1 MKLSENQATLAFLLP
16 SAFKELFS
24 PRMLVIEHSFVDGY
38 FCHEANWEKIT
49 RTEIKQLEKYMRKW
63 LWGQEPITFETWS
76 RDRMIEE
83 LYRINSVSKLSNVQH
98 WQTDQI
104 PVIRFRDYFDYVI
117 EPMST
122 DKTALQNFSLKHYS
136 NGFIMRFPTITQPQR
151 LEPFIDRPKLFS
163 IVEEQ
168 EQWGSILG
176 VATVW
181 ELNELIVTNKI
192 NEMLWV
198 AEGLHEKKIG
208 QIADALSE
216 QFPWKRII
224 TIAGP
229 SSSGKT
235 TFAKRLGIHL
245 KVNGFTTKQISMDD
259 YFLDRSQ
266 IPVDEN
272 GDQDFESISVMNVD
286 LLAERLDRLVSGQA
300 IPKREYDFNTG
311 MGSDSTDTIQLDDRD
326 FIIVEGIHG
335 LNPRFAAKLGND
347 RIQEIYISALTQLN
361 IDATHRVS
369 TSDNRLLRRM
379 MRDHKF
385 RGYLPEQTLERWP
398 SVRLG
403 EERNIF
409 PYQEQA
415 DYIFNTALVYE
426 FPVLAKYVCP
436 LLKEIKNGTEYASEA
451 HRLDTLLTF
460 FEPLDE
466 DQVPGISILREF
478 IGGSDL
484 HY

>member
-16 SAFKELFS
+16 SAFKELFA

-38 FCHEANWEKIT
+38 FCHEANWEKIS
-49 RTEIKQLEKYMRKW
+49 RTEIKQLEKYMREW
-63 LWGQEPITFETWS
+63 LWDQEQITFETWS

-104 PVIRFRDYFDYVI
+104 PVIRFRDHFDYVI
-117 EPMST
+117 EPMSI
-122 DKTALQNFSLKHYS
+122 DKTALQKFRLKQY
-136 NGFIMRFPTITQPQR
+136 NDGFIMRFPTITQPQR

-335 LNPRFAAKLGND
+335 LNPRFADKLGND

-369 TSDNRLLRRM
+369 TSDNRLLRRI

-451 HRLDTLLTF
+451 HRLDILLSF

-466 DQVPGISILREF
+466 DLVPGISILREF